1 MAEPGSSSGFSIGR
15 LAEETG
21 VAAGTLRMWETRH
34 GFPEPTHRRGHRRYS
49 ADDVERIKQVRAGRE
64 RGLSLAA
71 AIERARAWTPTA
83 SRSLF
88 AALQAHRPQVVA
100 RRLSLGSMVSLSR
113 AIEDECL
120 ACADRPIVAGGF
132 QTATAFRAAA
142 PRWREL
148 ARTARLAFVL
158 ADFKRMRAPKRGP
171 REIPVKRAEPVRREW
186 AVICLDHHYTACLA
200 GWEVPGDRA
209 RRFEAAWTTDPV
221 AVLSVMR
228 TAVAV
233 AGPALGDEG
242 SKALRP
248 FGEAPSI
255 GADMTLRLSNRMIGY
270 LAS

>member
-1 MAEPGSSSGFSIGR
+1 MSDPGRNSGLSIGR

-34 GFPEPTHRRGHRRYS
+34 GFPEPAHRHGRRRYG
-49 ADDVERIKQVRAGRE
+49 ADDVERVKQVQAGRE

-71 AIERARAWTPTA
+71 AIERARGWTPTV

-88 AALQAHRPQVVA
+88 AALQAHQPQVA
-100 RRLSLGSMVSLSR
+100 ATRLSLGSMRSLSH

-120 ACADRPIVAGGF
+120 ARADRPIVAAGF
-132 QTATAFRAAA
+132 QTAAAFRTAA

-148 ARTARLAFVL
+148 ARTSRLAFVL

-171 REIPVKRAEPVRREW
+171 REIPVKRSAPIRREW
-186 AVICLDHHYTACLA
+186 AVICLDQHFTACLA

-209 RRFEAAWTTDPV
+209 RRFEAAWTTDPA
-221 AVLSVMR
+221 AVVGIMR
-228 TAVAV
+228 TAVV
-233 AGPALGDEG
+233 LAGPALEDEG
-242 SKALRP
+242 REALTA
-248 FGEAPSI
+248 FAEAPATS
-255 GADMTLRLSNRMIGY
+255 AEMTVRLSNRMIGY